1 MAWRERVVAWA
12 LLLFVLGEDLEGQVT
27 WYLHE
32 AAPVGGSRDTV
43 LMAEAGVEPS
53 QGNGTP
59 TPHHMTQMRFGGRF

>member
-32 AAPVGGSRDTV
+32 AVPVGGSRDT
-43 LMAEAGVEPS
+43 LY
-53 QGNGTP
+53 
-59 TPHHMTQMRFGGRF
+59 